1 MLLDLFLSFEFLS
14 VLPEILELIFLSFA
28 LSIGIIL
35 SFLSHIELMLE
46 TVFHFFSCFPLT
58 FDGGILFLE
67 LVDLSPQFLASRLS
81 IIVKDLCFGDLS
93 CKLVEDL
100 LILH

>member
-1 MLLDLFLSFEFLS
+1 MLLNLFLSFEFLS
-14 VLPEILELIFLSFA
+14 VLPEILELILLSFA

-35 SFLSHIELMLE
+35 SFLSHIKLMLE

-67 LVDLSPQFLASRLS
+67 LVDLSPQFLTSRLS
-81 IIVKDLCFGDLS
+81 IIVKDLSLGDLS
-93 CKLVEDL
+93 SKLVEDL